1 MATNDLFSKFMRSYE
16 AHRETEWTLEQYLSK
31 CRDDPMLYAGSAERL
46 LAAIGEPEL
55 VDTAKD
61 ARLGRIFMN
70 RTIRVYPSFSE
81 FYGMEDTIERIVS
94 FFRHASQGLEEQ
106 KQILYLLGP
115 VGGGKSS
122 IAERIK
128 ALMEAYPIYVLKAG
142 DEVSPVFESPLAIFD
157 PDIDG
162 PEIEETYGV
171 PRRYLSRLMSP
182 WARKRLDEFGGDV
195 SRFTVAK
202 MMPSRVRQ
210 IAISKTEPGDE
221 NNQDI
226 SSLVGKVDIRK
237 LELLSQNDPDAY
249 SYSGGLNRANQGVLE
264 FVEMFK
270 APIKMLHP
278 LLTATQ
284 EGNYIGTECLIVTKD
299 PDSDWVNIG
308 TYRVMIQDDKR
319 LSVFIEPGKHG
330 DVIRKKY
337 WDKGEACPIAVVVG
351 QAPVLGV
358 VASLSAKDGESELA
372 IAGGRIGRAVKT
384 VRGKHTSLPFPAD
397 AELVFEGFMPP
408 LDQESATE
416 GPFGEWP
423 GYYASADRPEP
434 VVHVKAVY
442 HRKDPIILGQPPVKP
457 NYPGRQIKIP
467 RLAGLWDALE
477 GAGVPGVT
485 GVWLLQGGGSRFIP
499 VVSIKQMHAGHAKM
513 AGLVLAGC
521 RPGAYMARMIV
532 VVDDDIDITKPAEV
546 MWAMATRWDPK
557 TQTDIIDGCWTGYID
572 PYLPPDKRE

>member
-1 MATNDLFSKFMRSYE
+1 MAESKKDDVRERRQEAMADLRVFLRE
-16 AHRETEWTLEQYLSK
+16 AE
-31 CRDDPMLYAGSAERL
+31 AE
-46 LAAIGEPEL
+46 GEL
-55 VDTAKD
+55 VRVKGAKADLEIGALFELSNEHTYPPVLLFEDIPGFDPRFRILSNVRTSRFLVGDISLD
-61 ARLGRIFMN
+61 AVRAYRA
-70 RTIRVYPSFSE
+70 RPKQKSE
-81 FYGMEDTIERIVS
+81 PIPPQDVNS
-94 FFRHASQGLEEQ
+94 
-106 KQILYLLGP
+106 GP
-115 VGGGKSS
+115 VMDNIVEGAAVNLSN
-122 IAERIK
+122 
-128 ALMEAYPIYVLKAG
+128 YPAPRWHEG
-142 DEVSPVFESPLAIFD
+142 D
-157 PDIDG
+157 G
-162 PEIEETYGV
+162 
-171 PRRYLSRLMSP
+171 
-182 WARKRLDEFGGDV
+182 
-195 SRFTVAK
+195 
-202 MMPSRVRQ
+202 
-210 IAISKTEPGDE
+210 
-221 NNQDI
+221 
-226 SSLVGKVDIRK
+226 
-237 LELLSQNDPDAY
+237 
-249 SYSGGLNRANQGVLE
+249 
-264 FVEMFK
+264 
-270 APIKMLHP
+270 
-278 LLTATQ
+278 
-284 EGNYIGTECLIVTKD
+284 GNYIGTECLIVTKD

-372 IAGGRIGRAVKT
+372 IAGGRVGQAVKT
-384 VRGKHTSLPFPAD
+384 VRGKHTGLPFPAD

-408 LDQESATE
+408 LDKESATE

-442 HRKDPIILGQPPVKP
+442 HRNDPIILGQPPVKP

-557 TQTDIIDGCWTGYID
+557 TQTDIIDGCWTGHID
-572 PYLPPDKRE
+572 PALSPEKREKDDITNSRMIVYAVRPWHWKDDFPKVNAVSKGYAEEVRAKWLDKLKFLRD